1 MKINLL
7 LSFLICLI
15 ISCFLNSCKED
26 NRNTVEKRQ
35 ISKSTVNN
43 SKDEDEKYKNQ
54 KFKLLDLDLNS
65 LSKKFKFQGIL
76 KKGSKWLD
84 ENGENTLLISEEK
97 KLVSEERG
105 DYTRQSINA
114 YLYVVNGNSEPKL
127 LWKIQDVAENI
138 CDPGIGLVSDI
149 EVYDLDGDNIA
160 ENLFIYNING
170 TCQLSPLKY
179 KLIMHSGEKEYS
191 IDGSNTLI
199 SKSGCKTGGEHQIN
213 NNLKKAPDVFK
224 NTAEKA
230 WKLSVKDI
238 ILNN

>member
-1 MKINLL
+1 M
-7 LSFLICLI
+7 CLI
-15 ISCFLNSCKED
+15 ISSSLNSCKED
-26 NRNTVEKRQ
+26 NRNTIEKRQ
-35 ISKSTVNN
+35 VSKSTVNKT
-43 SKDEDEKYKNQ
+43 KDDDNNNKNQ

-65 LSKKFKFQGIL
+65 LNKSFKYQGIL

-84 ENGENTLLISEEK
+84 ENGENFLLISEEK
-97 KLVSEERG
+97 RLVSEERG

-114 YLYVVNGNSEPKL
+114 YLYIVKGNSEPKL

-149 EVYDLDGDNIA
+149 EVYDLDGDNIG

-170 TCQLSPLKY
+170 SCQLSPLKY

-191 IDGSNTLI
+191 IDGSNAI
-199 SKSGCKTGGEHQIN
+199 FSKAGSKTGGEHQVD
-213 NNLKKAPDVFK
+213 NNLRKAPDVFK
-224 NTAEKA
+224 KTAEKA

-238 ILNN
+238 ILDN